1 MEMLESLFRSSCD
14 FKGFFDPDLS
24 SRPVM
29 ETGINMVEV
38 KYDELL
44 PGFINESLQ
53 TARLNQ
59 TSFSKLYICRKFNRI
74 GDLFR

>member
-1 MEMLESLFRSSCD
+1 
-14 FKGFFDPDLS
+14 
-24 SRPVM
+24 M
-29 ETGINMVEV
+29 ETGINIVEV

-59 TSFSKLYICRKFNRI
+59 TSFSKFYICRKFNRI